1 MAYQRDT
8 HSRGKLQGFRHRLDI
23 QVPPLKK
30 AVSCGA
36 CTTFLNPQALPVR
49 YRLEYALYRLFAA
62 LMRALPLETAS
73 YVSGAI
79 WRWGAPFTRR
89 HRRALEQIA
98 IAYPNLTSEERA
110 ILAAQMWETMGR
122 VFAESFRLEEIMA
135 SDRVTI
141 ENHEAVAARLQSCN
155 GFIACS
161 AHQGNWEVAAIGL
174 AQLGIPAAG
183 IYRHLKNPL
192 VDALLLEQ
200 RAPLYPNG
208 LFPKVRS
215 TALIATRYV
224 KSGGALAVMADL
236 RELTGL
242 KVPFFGRPAASN
254 PFPAM
259 LAVTLD
265 KPVFVAHVMREPG
278 VRFHIRLEEVTVSR
292 TGQREDDIL
301 ATTADIQAIIEKN
314 IRARPGE
321 WMWSHRRWSL

>member
-1 MAYQRDT
+1 M
-8 HSRGKLQGFRHRLDI
+8 
-23 QVPPLKK
+23 
-30 AVSCGA
+30 
-36 CTTFLNPQALPVR
+36 R
-49 YRLEYALYRLFAA
+49 YRLEYELYRLFAVV
-62 LMRALPLETAS
+62 MRALPLETAS
-73 YVSGAI
+73 QLSGMI

-89 HRRALEQIA
+89 HRRALEQIS
-98 IAYPNLTSEERA
+98 IAYPNLTNEERVL
-110 ILAAQMWETMGR
+110 LASQMWETMGR
-122 VFAESFRLEEIMA
+122 VFAESFRLSEIMQ
-135 SDRVTI
+135 SNRVTI
-141 ENHEAVAARLQSCN
+141 ENYDVVAARLQSCN

-174 AQLGIPAAG
+174 MHLGIPAAG
-183 IYRHLKNPL
+183 IYRQLKNPL
-192 VDALLLEQ
+192 VDALLREQ

-236 RELTGL
+236 RELTGI

-265 KPVFVAHVMREPG
+265 KPVFVAHVMREPN
-278 VRFHIRLEEVTVSR
+278 VHFHIRLEEVAVSR
-292 TGQREDDIL
+292 TGNREDDIL
-301 ATTADIQAIIEKN
+301 VTTAAIQAIIEKN
-314 IRARPGE
+314 IRTRPGE